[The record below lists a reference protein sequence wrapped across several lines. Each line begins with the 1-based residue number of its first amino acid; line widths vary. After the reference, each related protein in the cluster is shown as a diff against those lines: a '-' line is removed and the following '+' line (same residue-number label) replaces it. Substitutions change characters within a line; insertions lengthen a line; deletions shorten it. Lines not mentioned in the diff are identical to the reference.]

1 MNALQV
7 ASMFYFYFFK
17 DLLLFPCICICAYT
31 MYFLWE
37 PEEGAEFSRT
47 GAGRSCELLDL
58 GAENQL
64 WSLEEQLVLL
74 VAVVLV

>member
-1 MNALQV
+1 MNVLQV

-17 DLLLFPCICICAYT
+17 DLLLFPCICIRAYT
-31 MYFLWE
+31 MYFLWK
-37 PEEGAEFSRT
+37 PEEGAEFSRP

-64 WSLEEQLVLL
+64 CSLEEQLVLF
-74 VAVVLV
+74 VGVVLV